1 MTRSSAPR
9 LGFRQRKL
17 NTKNQLPVLRESDFE
32 TEGGGENAVPKVE
45 TGVEKAEETVRVPS
59 FSLPLRQTL
68 LLLSNAPLSAQQ
80 LCPLFPS

>member
-45 TGVEKAEETVRVPS
+45 TGVEKAEETVRVPI
-59 FSLPLRQTL
+59 FSLNFATDP
-68 LLLSNAPLSAQQ
+68 SSA
-80 LCPLFPS
+80 